1 MNRNHWHDYQFSTSW
16 SLSLQSCKI
25 VEDQERHRP
34 PNASENP
41 GRVLQTSSIPP
52 KRYSIIVLLISKFF
66 WVFLTLLC
74 AKIAGV
80 LHILWNHGR
89 KYLLAQLSPLATS
102 LGSWKPVKMC
112 IYFSLKPAQF
122 SMLASSFLPSCLSS
136 TWLGPLRPGASDGP
150 GMIVLFCLSPL
161 HSIFSGSSKKRGMPV
176 QLILTYPRAQ
186 GWRGR
191 VRRRQYLRLGHSDHW
206 LTPIP

>member
-52 KRYSIIVLLISKFF
+52 KRYSIFVLLISKFF

-80 LHILWNHGR
+80 LHILWNHGK

-102 LGSWKPVKMC
+102 LGSWKPAK
-112 IYFSLKPAQF
+112 LKCAFTSPWNLHRA
-122 SMLASSFLPSCLSS
+122 AC
-136 TWLGPLRPGASDGP
+136 WLH
-150 GMIVLFCLSPL
+150 LFCLPAFLPPGWAHWGLVPVMGPEWLFCFAFPHFTAFSQGVPRKEECLSNLSL
-161 HSIFSGSSKKRGMPV
+161 H
-176 QLILTYPRAQ
+176 IL
-186 GWRGR
+186 GLKDEE
-191 VRRRQYLRLGHSDHW
+191 VE
-206 LTPIP
+206 